1 MNKLST
7 NIEKKVIQ
15 DFGDEW
21 NNFNQSS
28 IKDYDLKKAFNQY
41 FNIFPKS
48 YLSKNAEGFDM
59 GCGSG
64 RWAKFVAPKVGLL
77 HCIDPSIAIKV
88 AQKKLKKLKNIK
100 YHQKSLEKS
109 GLKEK
114 SQDFGYSLGVL
125 HHVPNT
131 SMAINSCVRLLKP
144 GAPFL
149 LYIYYSFDNRPGWFK
164 SLWIISNYIRLV
176 INKFPKFLKFLIC
189 DIIAVLVYYPL
200 ARFILLIEKIGFDFK
215 NFPLYFYRSKSFY
228 VMRTD
233 SRDRFGTPLE
243 KRFTKKEI
251 FKMMEISGLEKIK
264 FKNSIP
270 FWTAIGFKKK

>member
-1 MNKLST
+1 MKNLD
-7 NIEKKVIQ
+7 KKTVKS
-15 DFGDEW
+15 FGDEW
-21 NNFNQSS
+21 AHFDQSGMS
-28 IKDYDLKKAFNQY
+28 NKEAYKIFKSY
-41 FNIFPKS
+41 FSIFPFDK
-48 YLSKNAEGFDM
+48 LSKSAEGFDM

-77 HCIDPSIAIKV
+77 HCVDPSIAIKV
-88 AQKKLKKLKNIK
+88 AKKNLKKFKNIN
-100 YHQKSLEKS
+100 YHKKSLDKS

-131 SMAINSCVRLLKP
+131 KSAINSCVKLLKP

-149 LYIYYSFDNRPGWFK
+149 LYIYYSFDNRPRWFK
-164 SLWIISNYIRLV
+164 FVWMISNLLRLV
-176 INKFPKFLKFLIC
+176 INRLPKFFNFLIC
-189 DIIAVLVYYPL
+189 DIIAIFIYYPI
-200 ARFILLIEKIGFDFK
+200 ARFILLIKKIGIDFK
-215 NFPLYFYRSKSFY
+215 NFPLYSYHSRSFY

-243 KRFTKKEI
+243 KRFTKKQI
-251 FKMMEISGLEKIK
+251 LKMMKESGLEKIK

-270 FWTAIGFKKK
+270 FWTAMGFKKK

>member
-1 MNKLST
+1 MKNLD
-7 NIEKKVIQ
+7 KKTVKS
-15 DFGDEW
+15 FGDEW
-21 NNFNQSS
+21 AHFDQSGMS
-28 IKDYDLKKAFNQY
+28 NKEAYKIFKSY
-41 FNIFPKS
+41 FSIFPFDK
-48 YLSKNAEGFDM
+48 LSKSAEGFDM

-77 HCIDPSIAIKV
+77 HCVDPSIAIKV
-88 AQKKLKKLKNIK
+88 AKKNLKKFKNIN
-100 YHQKSLEKS
+100 YHKKSLDKS

-131 SMAINSCVRLLKP
+131 KSAINSCVKLLKP

-149 LYIYYSFDNRPGWFK
+149 LYIYYSFDNRPTWFK
-164 SLWIISNYIRLV
+164 FVWMISNLLRLV
-176 INKFPKFLKFLIC
+176 INRLPKFFNFLIC
-189 DIIAVLVYYPL
+189 DIIAIFIYYPI
-200 ARFILLIEKIGFDFK
+200 ARFILLIKKIGIDFK
-215 NFPLYFYRSKSFY
+215 NFPLYSYHSRSFY

-243 KRFTKKEI
+243 KRFTKKQI
-251 FKMMEISGLEKIK
+251 LKMMKESGLEKIK

-270 FWTAIGFKKK
+270 FWTAMGLKKK

>member
-1 MNKLST
+1 MKNLD
-7 NIEKKVIQ
+7 KKTVKS
-15 DFGDEW
+15 FGDEW
-21 NNFNQSS
+21 AHFDQSGMS
-28 IKDYDLKKAFNQY
+28 NKEAYKIFKSY
-41 FNIFPKS
+41 FSIFPFDK
-48 YLSKNAEGFDM
+48 LSKSAEGFDM

-77 HCIDPSIAIKV
+77 HCVDPSIAIKV
-88 AQKKLKKLKNIK
+88 AQKNLKKFKNIN
-100 YHQKSLEKS
+100 YHKKSLDKS

-131 SMAINSCVRLLKP
+131 KLAINSCVKLLKP

-149 LYIYYSFDNRPGWFK
+149 LYIYYSFDNRPTWFK
-164 SLWIISNYIRLV
+164 FVWMISNLLRLV
-176 INKFPKFLKFLIC
+176 INRLPKFFNFLIC
-189 DIIAVLVYYPL
+189 DIIAIFIYYPI
-200 ARFILLIEKIGFDFK
+200 ARFILLIKKIGIDFK
-215 NFPLYFYRSKSFY
+215 NFPLYSYHSRSFY

-243 KRFTKKEI
+243 KRFTKKQI
-251 FKMMEISGLEKIK
+251 LKMMKESGLEKIK

-270 FWTAIGFKKK
+270 FWTAMGLKKK